1 MKPTSRQAT
10 AVRAAA
16 AAASPAATA
25 TTRATR
31 AHGQATR
38 QHLLEIAGQVFAE
51 RGFADGTT
59 KAIAERAG
67 TPMASIN
74 YHFGSRDALYE
85 AVLVEAHGQLVD
97 IEQLRAL
104 TQQFDDP
111 RDSLRALLTHIVGL
125 ATSPAQPWGVRVM
138 LREIMS
144 PSALVPALV
153 QKAVLPKAQ
162 LVLGLLARI
171 LQLPPG
177 HPAVQ
182 RAAVMAVL
190 PGLVMLIAPRQII
203 GKVLPAVT
211 SDPQALVDD
220 LCRYV
225 LAGLD
230 AIALAHAPATPG
242 TERKAVARK
251 R

>member
-1 MKPTSRQAT
+1 MQPTSRRSAT
-10 AVRAAA
+10 
-16 AAASPAATA
+16 PAAPSSTA
-25 TTRATR
+25 RATR

-38 QHLLEIAGQVFAE
+38 QHLLDIAGQVFAE

-85 AVLVEAHGQLVD
+85 AVLVEAHGQLVG
-97 IEQLRAL
+97 IEQLQAL
-104 TQQFDDP
+104 IQQFDDP
-111 RDSLRALLTHIVGL
+111 RDSLRALLTHVVGL
-125 ATSPAQPWGVRVM
+125 ATSTAPPWGVRVM

-144 PSALVPALV
+144 PSTLVPALV
-153 QKAVLPKAQ
+153 QRAVLPKAQ
-162 LVLGLLARI
+162 LVLGLLGRI
-171 LQLPPG
+171 LQLPPED
-177 HPAVQ
+177 PVVQ
-182 RAAVMAVL
+182 RAAVMCIL
-190 PGLVMLIAPRQII
+190 PSLVMLIAPRQII

-230 AIALAHAPATPG
+230 AIALAHASTKKPRTRMKG
-242 TERKAVARK
+242 G
-251 R
+251 

>member
-1 MKPTSRQAT
+1 MKPNPVPRT
-10 AVRAAA
+10 AARAAA
-16 AAASPAATA
+16 SSPATA
-25 TTRATR
+25 TGRATR

-38 QHLLEIAGQVFAE
+38 QHLLDVAGQVFAE

-85 AVLVEAHGQLVD
+85 AVLVEAHGQLVG
-97 IEQLRAL
+97 IEQLQAL
-104 TQQFDDP
+104 ARQFDDP
-111 RDSLRALLTHIVGL
+111 RDSLRALLTHVVGL
-125 ATSPAQPWGVRVM
+125 ATSTEPPWGVRVM

-153 QKAVLPKAQ
+153 QKAMLPKAQ
-162 LVLGLLARI
+162 IVLGLLARI
-171 LQLPPG
+171 LGLPPE

-182 RAAVMAVL
+182 RAAVMTIF
-190 PGLVMLIAPRQII
+190 PGLILLIAPRQII
-203 GKVLPAVT
+203 GKVLPAVK

-225 LAGLD
+225 FAGLE
-230 AIALAHAPATPG
+230 AMALAHAPA
-242 TERKAVARK
+242 RKPKARTK
-251 R
+251 AG

>member
-1 MKPTSRQAT
+1 MKPTARIP
-10 AVRAAA
+10 RK
-16 AAASPAATA
+16 AAASAAAPSPAPAPA
-25 TTRATR
+25 PASPRATR

-38 QHLLEIAGQVFAE
+38 QHLLDIAGQVFAE

-85 AVLVEAHGQLVD
+85 AVLVEAHGQLIG
-97 IEQLRAL
+97 IEQLQAV
-104 TQQFDDP
+104 TQMFDDP
-111 RDSLRALLTHIVGL
+111 RDSLRALLTHVVGL
-125 ATSPAQPWGVRVM
+125 ATSTAPPWGVRVV
-138 LREIMS
+138 LREVMS

-153 QKAVLPKAQ
+153 QKAMLPKAKI
-162 LVLGLLARI
+162 VLGLLARI
-171 LQLPPG
+171 LGLPLED
-177 HPAVQ
+177 PAVQ
-182 RAAVMAVL
+182 RAAVMSIL
-190 PGLVMLIAPRQII
+190 PGVMLLIAPRQII

-211 SDPQALVDD
+211 SDPQALVND

-230 AIALAHAPATPG
+230 AMAQAHAPVKKP
-242 TERKAVARK
+242 KARTK
-251 R
+251 

>member
-1 MKPTSRQAT
+1 MQPTSRKSAK
-10 AVRAAA
+10 
-16 AAASPAATA
+16 PAARPSNA
-25 TTRATR
+25 RATR

-38 QHLLEIAGQVFAE
+38 QHLLDIAGQVFAE

-85 AVLVEAHGQLVD
+85 AVLVEAHGQLVG
-97 IEQLRAL
+97 IEQLQAL

-111 RDSLRALLTHIVGL
+111 RENLRALLTHVVGL
-125 ATSPAQPWGVRVM
+125 ATSTSPPWGVRVM

-162 LVLGLLARI
+162 LVLGLLGRI
-171 LQLPPG
+171 LRLPPED
-177 HPAVQ
+177 PVVQ
-182 RAAVMAVL
+182 RAAVMCIL

-230 AIALAHAPATPG
+230 AIALAHASTKKPRTRMKG
-242 TERKAVARK
+242 G
-251 R
+251 

>member
-1 MKPTSRQAT
+1 MKSTSRKTAT
-10 AVRAAA
+10 SAAA
-16 AAASPAATA
+16 PAPA

-38 QHLLEIAGQVFAE
+38 QHLLDIAGQVFAE

-85 AVLVEAHGQLVD
+85 AVLVEAHGQLIG
-97 IEQLRAL
+97 IEQLQAL
-104 TQQFDDP
+104 TQKFDDP
-111 RDSLRALLTHIVGL
+111 RDSLRALLTHVVGL
-125 ATSPAQPWGVRVM
+125 ATTAAPPWGVRVV
-138 LREIMS
+138 LREVMS

-153 QKAVLPKAQ
+153 QKAMLPKAKI
-162 LVLGLLARI
+162 VLGLLARI
-171 LQLPPG
+171 LGLPPED
-177 HPAVQ
+177 PAVQ
-182 RAAVMAVL
+182 RAAVMTIL
-190 PGLVMLIAPRQII
+190 PGVMLLIAPRQII

-230 AIALAHAPATPG
+230 AIAKAHAPAKKT
-242 TERKAVARK
+242 KARTK
-251 R
+251 